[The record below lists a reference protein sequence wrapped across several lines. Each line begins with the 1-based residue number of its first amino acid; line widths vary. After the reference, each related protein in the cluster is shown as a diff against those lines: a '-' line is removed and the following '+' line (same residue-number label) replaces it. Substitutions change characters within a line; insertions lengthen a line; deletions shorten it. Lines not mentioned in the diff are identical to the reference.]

1 MFPTLSIEAARQ
13 AQVKRQAGEPWS
25 GTPFVRWVGE
35 GSKFPE
41 SRADVLLDKLSE
53 LRASLAAEPLPTN
66 KGKEFEGPASALV
79 HKELQICPRT
89 AGNREFWL
97 WLTFVAADGAY
108 ADIVDWRF
116 GTQES
121 IDPVNF
127 GIARRSAMWEGL
139 FARLWLRGNIG
150 FDAAS
155 QDPYRI
161 AKKGDI
167 DIWRSHIIRTEYGRC
182 KPVAHAL
189 LNYQYP
195 DGTSEKPLSVKELRE
210 LAKKLRI
217 ADASISYELL
227 DGGAIKEII
236 EDNVERI
243 RASAELELTAED
255 EIKPEDEVEPVG
267 E

>member
-1 MFPTLSIEAARQ
+1 L
-13 AQVKRQAGEPWS
+13 
-25 GTPFVRWVGE
+25 
-35 GSKFPE
+35 
-41 SRADVLLDKLSE
+41 
-53 LRASLAAEPLPTN
+53 N
-66 KGKEFEGPASALV
+66 
-79 HKELQICPRT
+79 
-89 AGNREFWL
+89 
-97 WLTFVAADGAY
+97 FVAADGGY
-108 ADIVDWRF
+108 ADLVQWRF

-127 GIARRSAMWEGL
+127 GIARRSGMWEGL

-155 QDPYRI
+155 SDPYRI
-161 AKKGDI
+161 ARKGDI

-189 LNYQYP
+189 VNYQYP
-195 DGTSEKPLSVKELRE
+195 DDTSGKPLSVKELRE

-227 DGGAIKEII
+227 DGDAIRELI

-243 RASAELELTAED
+243 RSSAEGELAAA
-255 EIKPEDEVEPVG
+255 G